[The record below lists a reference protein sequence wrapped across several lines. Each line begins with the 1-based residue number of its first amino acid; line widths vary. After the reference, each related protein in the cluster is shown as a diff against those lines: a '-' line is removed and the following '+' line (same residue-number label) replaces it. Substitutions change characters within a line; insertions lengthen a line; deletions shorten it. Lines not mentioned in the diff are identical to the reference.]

1 VVLSLG
7 SVPLGVL
14 ADRVSR
20 KLVISSG
27 VIFWS
32 FATFLSGFAISY
44 RMLLMARALVGVGEA
59 AYTPAGT
66 AMISATFSKRV
77 RARVQGIFDAAMFL
91 GGAVGIALGG
101 IMATW
106 AGWRAAF
113 LIVGVPGLI
122 LGLLS
127 LRLPD
132 DASLRKAELDTQ
144 HETLSEAL
152 PETQSDS
159 RFSLAALLRRR
170 AYLLILISG
179 WFSAFAGYSY
189 IAWGPEFVQDYL
201 HFTAREAGIALGSI
215 VILAGVCGVLSGAFL
230 ADRFASR
237 YAWGRAIIVPA
248 GFIVAAPFIYLSLH
262 SLTKMSFTVFFGIG
276 TFFLTWYHG
285 PVTATIHDIVPPSGH
300 ASAMGFYSFFVN
312 LFSMA
317 VAPML
322 IGRLA
327 DRAGLLPA
335 LHIALVAQ
343 ILGAVFFVMAI
354 LEMKR
359 DMSRGQA
366 GAEQILAPANRE

>member
-1 VVLSLG
+1 
-7 SVPLGVL
+7 
-14 ADRVSR
+14 
-20 KLVISSG
+20 
-27 VIFWS
+27 
-32 FATFLSGFAISY
+32 
-44 RMLLMARALVGVGEA
+44 
-59 AYTPAGT
+59 
-66 AMISATFSKRV
+66 MITATFSKQV

-113 LIVGVPGLI
+113 LLVGVPGLI
-122 LGLLS
+122 LGLLA
-127 LRLPD
+127 LRLPAD
-132 DASLRKAELDTQ
+132 EKLR
-144 HETLSEAL
+144 
-152 PETQSDS
+152 DS
-159 RFSLAALLRRR
+159 RTEVPFSLAALLRRR

-201 HFTAREAGIALGSI
+201 HFSAREAGITLGAI
-215 VILAGVCGVLSGAFL
+215 VILAGVCGVLSGAAF
-230 ADRFASR
+230 ADRLASR
-237 YAWGRAIIVPA
+237 IPWGRAIIIPA
-248 GFIVAAPFIYLSLH
+248 GFLMAVPFIYLSLH
-262 SLTKMSFTVFFGIG
+262 STAKLNFALFFGTG
-276 TFFLTWYHG
+276 TFFLSWYHG

-327 DRAGLLPA
+327 DRAGLLSA

-354 LEMKR
+354 LAMRK
-359 DMSRGQA
+359 DMGGRELGSQ
-366 GAEQILAPANRE
+366 ETLAPAFRD